1 MLKDKIFKSILL
13 ICLMIVWGNMWAQSP
28 VKCTSTDDLKAGDV
42 YYISA
47 AEEYSSTASV
57 MGMSTGG
64 NYFPASTFGEAPC
77 ELTLGGNAT
86 SGWTFSYV
94 DNGTTYYLDPTA
106 AKAICLKRNT
116 FATRYGKFT
125 ISFDN
130 ESGAV
135 KITSKG
141 KDTRNVIMFDS
152 SSNYYSCDSGTENAV
167 YLYKKEGDITPD
179 DTQSY
184 TVSFSVNGS
193 IVQSKTYKEN
203 NAITPPSVESINNKA
218 FVGWVKTSSV
228 DAATAPSYETIT
240 KASEDVVYY
249 AVFADVQSG
258 GTGLVTDIL
267 TQAWTGVTSGSYLP
281 WSGKTLNSTAVYAGS
296 TAGGNSSIQLR
307 NNSNNKPADY
317 DGIITT
323 TSGGKAKKVTVE
335 WNSNTAAGRTLN
347 VYGKNTAYSNVS
359 DVFSTTKSKK
369 GTSLGTIVCGTSTS
383 LTITGDDDYE
393 YIALASASTNG
404 AMYLNSISI
413 EWEGTTEVYS
423 NFTTL
428 PYAATIT
435 LNAACHDVD
444 GIVYSTYSN
453 GSAFV
458 VPSDINVYEVA
469 ANGKSLSLHA
479 YETGDVVPA
488 NTGVLVAA
496 NEGGNYTVALTNAEG
511 TSILGTDNALRPSGD
526 VGITA
531 TSMNK
536 GNGKMYYRL
545 TMHNGTEF
553 GFWWGAENGAAFGL
567 AANKAY
573 LVIDAT
579 SSGDNGAKPA
589 MGIVFNTN
597 EATAISSVV
606 TNNAANAVRYNLNGQ
621 RILST
626 RNGGGYKGIVIMNG
640 KKYINK

>member
-1 MLKDKIFKSILL
+1 MLKDKILKSILL

-94 DNGTTYYLDPTA
+94 DNGTTYYLDPTNTTYVNY
-106 AKAICLKRNT
+106 LKRNT
-116 FATRYGKFT
+116 SITNYGKFT
-125 ISFDN
+125 ISFA

-135 KITSKG
+135 RIISKG
-141 KDTRNVIMFDS
+141 KSTRNEIKFESPDK
-152 SSNYYSCDSGTENAV
+152 YSCYSNIENAV
-167 YLYKKEGDITPD
+167 YLYKKDGNINPD
-179 DTQSY
+179 ESQDY
-184 TVSFSVNGS
+184 TVSFSVNGN
-193 IVQSKTYKEN
+193 IVQSKAYKEN
-203 NAITPPSVESINNKA
+203 AAVTPPSVEAINSKA
-218 FVGWVKTSSV
+218 FVGWVKTSTV
-228 DAATAPSYETIT
+228 DAAMVPSYETIT
-240 KASEDVVYY
+240 KATEDAIYY
-249 AVFADVQSG
+249 AVFADAQT
-258 GTGLVTDIL
+258 GTGRVTDVL
-267 TQAWTGVTSGSYLP
+267 TRDWTGSTSSTYQS
-281 WSGKTLNSTAVYAGS
+281 WSGKTLKSTAVYAGK
-296 TAGGNSSIQLR
+296 TAGSNNSIQLR
-307 NNSNNKPADY
+307 NTNKDE
-317 DGIITT
+317 GIITT
-323 TSGGKAKKVTVE
+323 SSGGKAKTVTVE
-335 WNSNTAAGRTLN
+335 WNSNTASGRILK
-347 VYGKNTAYSNVS
+347 VYGKNNTAYNNVS
-359 DVFSTTKSKK
+359 EVFSSTKSTQ
-369 GTSLGTIVCGTSTS
+369 GTELGTIVNGTSTS
-383 LTITGDDDYE
+383 LTIDGDYE
-393 YIALASASTNG
+393 YIALASASTASG

-496 NEGGNYTVALTNAEG
+496 NEGGNYTVALTNAAG
-511 TSILGTDNALRPSGD
+511 TSILGTDNALRPSGNA
-526 VGITA
+526 GIAA
-531 TSMNK
+531 TSMNE

-573 LVIDAT
+573 LVIDTT
-579 SSGDNGAKPA
+579 SSGDAKPA

>member
-28 VKCTSTDDLKAGDV
+28 AKCTSTDDLKAGDV

-94 DNGTTYYLDPTA
+94 DNGTTYYLDPTNTTSSNY
-106 AKAICLKRNT
+106 LKRNT
-116 FATRYGKFT
+116 SLTNYGKFT
-125 ISFDN
+125 ISFSD
-130 ESGAV
+130 GAAII
-135 KITSKG
+135 KSKG
-141 KDTRNVIMFDS
+141 KSDRNTIRFYS
-152 SSNYYSCDSGTENAV
+152 YGNYYSCYTSGQVSV
-167 YLYKKEGDITPD
+167 YLYKKDSSGTGSESPVNASW
-179 DTQSY
+179 QVYPES
-184 TVSFSVNGS
+184 VS
-193 IVQSKTYKEN
+193 
-203 NAITPPSVESINNKA
+203 
-218 FVGWVKTSSV
+218 VKT
-228 DAATAPSYETIT
+228 
-240 KASEDVVYY
+240 
-249 AVFADVQSG
+249 
-258 GTGLVTDIL
+258 
-267 TQAWTGVTSGSYLP
+267 
-281 WSGKTLNSTAVYAGS
+281 GKTALAEIATNYNGVLSV
-296 TAGGNSSIQLR
+296 SS
-307 NNSNNKPADY
+307 NNSNVATASISGKVITVTGVSEGSTTIVVTGAATNAYNAISKTIDITVTPLRPENEIFYESFDQCVGTGGN
-317 DGIITT
+317 DGKWSGSIASGQVKFDNTGWDKNYTGGANNCLKIGDSNYAGYATTPELGVVCNAKLSFMAAAWNTQSESTTLKLIIEGGGSFGSEGDANTLVT
-323 TSGGKAKKVTVE
+323 LKRAEWQMYELPLSGLSANSKIRFQC
-335 WNSNTAAGRTLN
+335 NSN
-347 VYGKNTAYSNVS
+347 SNSRFFLDEVS
-359 DVFSTTKSKK
+359 VVKM
-369 GTSLGTIVCGTSTS
+369 
-383 LTITGDDDYE
+383 
-393 YIALASASTNG
+393 N
-404 AMYLNSISI
+404 
-413 EWEGTTEVYS
+413 
-423 NFTTL
+423 
-428 PYAATIT
+428 ATIT

-458 VPSDINVYEVA
+458 VPSDINVYKVA

-479 YETGDVVPA
+479 YKTGDVVPA

-496 NEGGNYTVALTNAEG
+496 NEGGNYTVALTNAAG

-526 VGITA
+526 AGIA
-531 TSMNK
+531 AASMNE

-573 LVIDAT
+573 LVIDTT
-579 SSGDNGAKPA
+579 SSGDAKPA